1 MTETLSQ
8 ALDRARVLVCAG
20 TGGVGKTTI
29 SAALALCGARRGRR
43 VLVLTIDPARRLADA
58 LGLAGLSD
66 TPVEIDRESWD
77 PSKEAPSSGAHF
89 AMMLDPKPTFDR
101 LVTRL
106 SHDPQARARILENR
120 MYRQLSEALAGSAEY
135 AAMERVLEAVESSDY
150 DLVVVDT
157 PPSSHALDFLSTPRR
172 LRRFLEGRFVAA
184 LLRPAMSA
192 GRFGAR
198 IFGDSLQRMLGLIE
212 RIGGVG
218 FLDDLSEFMSAVSGI
233 ADGFLERALAVEQ
246 LLLGPETRF
255 LLVGGTHSGT
265 ESGALEFLDALGDL
279 GVGVDAIILNRLP
292 AWPLEGSA
300 REWMERLDE
309 AALARDLERLREAL
323 VSVVG
328 TEQATPL
335 AEAAVLQAREAALGR
350 AEAERSE
357 ERLLA
362 HAPGAGTRC
371 FLVNERPG
379 RADALAG
386 LMEIGGELLVEA
398 TDPAR

>member
-8 ALDRARVLVCAG
+8 ALDHARVLVCAG

-43 VLVLTIDPARRLADA
+43 VLVLTNDPARRLADA

-66 TPVEIDRESWD
+66 TPVEIDRESWA
-77 PSKEAPSSGAHF
+77 PSKEAPSSGALF

-172 LRRFLEGRFVAA
+172 LRRFLDGRFVAA

-212 RIGGVG
+212 RIGGVVIY
-218 FLDDLSEFMSAVSGI
+218 DVTNPKKPVAVS
-233 ADGFLERALAVEQ
+233 
-246 LLLGPETRF
+246 
-255 LLVGGTHSGT
+255 
-265 ESGALEFLDALGDL
+265 
-279 GVGVDAIILNRLP
+279 RLP
-292 AWPLEGSA
+292 ASNCCSA
-300 REWMERLDE
+300 RR
-309 AALARDLERLREAL
+309 
-323 VSVVG
+323 
-328 TEQATPL
+328 
-335 AEAAVLQAREAALGR
+335 
-350 AEAERSE
+350 
-357 ERLLA
+357 
-362 HAPGAGTRC
+362 HASSSSAG
-371 FLVNERPG
+371 P
-379 RADALAG
+379 A
-386 LMEIGGELLVEA
+386 
-398 TDPAR
+398 PARSRVPWSFWMPSAISAWASTPSS